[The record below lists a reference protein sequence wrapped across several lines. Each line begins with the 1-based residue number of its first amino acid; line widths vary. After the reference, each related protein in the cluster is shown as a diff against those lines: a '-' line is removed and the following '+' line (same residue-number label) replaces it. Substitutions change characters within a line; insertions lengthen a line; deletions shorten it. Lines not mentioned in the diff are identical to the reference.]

1 MVRRE
6 GFRYNEGGTAKGIP
20 FYVDRGIF
28 RIQGA
33 FPVPIRSGRM
43 ASPAQTSGVFGKL
56 QQRSLSQ
63 MIGDQI
69 YSAISTGKLKPGQ
82 QVTENIIVTELGVSR
97 ASVREAFRELRV
109 LGILVERRRKT
120 YIMEQPSAEEISE
133 VYALRGVCEG
143 IAAAAAKKTLT
154 EHDYAHFDQL
164 VQRMEAAAQEGAHE
178 DFLDADVA
186 FHELLWEHTRK
197 PYLERVLQ
205 SLTHPYFAYL
215 SALMRRSSGVTLRS
229 IARVH
234 RNYVEDLRQY
244 SGRRLQVRIERHFRL
259 LGEYFH
265 PLCQIED
272 HRTASRAEATAA
284 GGCRPKA
291 TAAKASR
298 R

>member
-1 MVRRE
+1 MPIQPGR
-6 GFRYNEGGTAKGIP
+6 TAT
-20 FYVDRGIF
+20 
-28 RIQGA
+28 
-33 FPVPIRSGRM
+33 
-43 ASPAQTSGVFGKL
+43 PAEVSGVFGKL

-120 YIMEQPSAEEISE
+120 YIMEQPSAEEIAD

-143 IAAAAAKKTLT
+143 IAAASAKKTLT
-154 EHDYAHFDQL
+154 EADFALLDQL
-164 VQRMEAAAQEGAHE
+164 VQRMEASAQTGEHAE
-178 DFLDADVA
+178 FLEADIA
-186 FHELLWEHTRK
+186 FHEILWRHPRK

-205 SLTHPYFAYL
+205 ALTHPYFAYL

-229 IARVH
+229 ISHVH
-234 RNYVEDLRQY
+234 REYVEDLRRY
-244 SGRRLQVRIERHFRL
+244 SGRRLQARVERHFRI

-272 HRTASRAEATAA
+272 DRTARQTKAPNAPGQRGVRPSGKAA
-284 GGCRPKA
+284 R
-291 TAAKASR
+291 
-298 R
+298 

>member
-1 MVRRE
+1 M
-6 GFRYNEGGTAKGIP
+6 
-20 FYVDRGIF
+20 
-28 RIQGA
+28 
-33 FPVPIRSGRM
+33 PIRSGRV
-43 ASPAQTSGVFGKL
+43 ASPAQSSGVFGKL

-69 YSAISTGKLKPGQ
+69 YAAISTGKLKPGQ

-164 VQRMEAAAQEGAHE
+164 VQRMETAAQEGAHK
-178 DFLDADVA
+178 DFLDADIA

-215 SALMRRSSGVTLRS
+215 SALMRRSSSVTLRS

-234 RNYVEDLRQY
+234 RDYVDDLRQH
-244 SGRRLQVRIERHFRL
+244 SGRRLQACIERHFRL

-272 HRTASRAEATAA
+272 HRTANRAEPGAA
-284 GGCRPKA
+284 GGRR
-291 TAAKASR
+291 AKAATPRTSR

>member
-1 MVRRE
+1 
-6 GFRYNEGGTAKGIP
+6 
-20 FYVDRGIF
+20 
-28 RIQGA
+28 
-33 FPVPIRSGRM
+33 VPIRTGRA
-43 ASPAQTSGVFGKL
+43 ASPSQTSGVFDKL

-69 YSAISTGKLKPGQ
+69 YTAISTGKLKPGQ

-133 VYALRGVCEG
+133 VYSLRGVCEG

-154 EHDYAHFDQL
+154 EHDFAHFDQL
-164 VQRMEAAAQEGAHE
+164 VQRMETAAQDGNHE
-178 DFLDADVA
+178 EFLDADVA

-205 SLTHPYFAYL
+205 TLTHPYFAYL
-215 SALMRRSSGVTLRS
+215 SALMRRSSSVTLRA

-234 RNYVEDLRQY
+234 RDYVADLRQY
-244 SGRRLQVRIERHFRL
+244 SGRRLQTCVERHFRL

-272 HRTASRAEATAA
+272 HRSVGRTEDSAGRAGKAPAAT
-284 GGCRPKA
+284 
-291 TAAKASR
+291 SR
-298 R
+298 RQPRSPRLSATPSHRSRRTT